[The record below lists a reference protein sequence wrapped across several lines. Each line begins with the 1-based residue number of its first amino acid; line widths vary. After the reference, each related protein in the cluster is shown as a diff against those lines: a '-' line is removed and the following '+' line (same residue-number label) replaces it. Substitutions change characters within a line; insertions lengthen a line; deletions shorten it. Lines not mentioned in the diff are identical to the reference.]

1 MGKLQIDV
9 YRSDKFSALF
19 LIRQE
24 KCQKKPTQGA
34 LCVALPRAESVPL
47 CIPRRTYDTAEHLN
61 LHPEHDKNV
70 PIFAVQWF
78 CFCNSAGRRVR
89 SRRHQQDRDD
99 VPSRRENVTQF
110 FSACGWGT
118 QGRTQFVARQRG
130 MSASPVPISLVTFLF
145 GNKKVTRSFM

>member
-1 MGKLQIDV
+1 MPFSCFGKKRTK
-9 YRSDKFSALF
+9 RSRLK
-19 LIRQE
+19 
-24 KCQKKPTQGA
+24 GH
-34 LCVALPRAESVPL
+34 CVSRRKRAKSVPL
-47 CIPRRTYDTAEHLN
+47 SIPRRTYDTAEHLN
-61 LHPEHDKNV
+61 LHSEHDKNF

-89 SRRHQQDRDD
+89 SRRQQQNSDD

-130 MSASPVPISLVTFLF
+130 MSASPVPTSLVTFLF
-145 GNKKVTRSFM
+145 GNKKVTPLGKWATDR